1 MKLSEFID
9 QDIAANF
16 GQVRLPVYSAPL
28 PAWPVYPGTTQSP
41 GVPPPPP
48 ARTTQ
53 SPGVPPPPPRSVT
66 EQQQQQQQA
75 AAAPVSVIASTAA
88 LPSAGVKPG
97 DRNSAVTA
105 VQAKFNSLI
114 GFREPLVVDGIFGPK
129 TEAAVRALNALLP
142 GAPQGAAL
150 SFDFLKAFLAVP
162 AGAAFTAAGL
172 APYFRDALAREA
184 AQASGGTSSTSGGTS
199 STTSTAIVP
208 TGQATS
214 DTAPDAPG
222 FDLTVWVKGNWQWFL
237 IGAIGL
243 VTLGLFLTGPKDALA
258 GVKEVESLDL
268 DDLDLG
274 NPLPPPRKRK
284 ARRSKRKA
292 RR

>member
-28 PAWPVYPGTTQSP
+28 PAWPVYPSGS
-41 GVPPPPP
+41 VAPPPP
-48 ARTTQ
+48 ARAP
-53 SPGVPPPPPRSVT
+53 SSVAPYAPLPPPRSVT
-66 EQQQQQQQA
+66 EQQQQAAQA
-75 AAAPVSVIASTAA
+75 AAAPVSVIASSAA

-142 GAPQGAAL
+142 GAPQGAVL
-150 SFDFLKAFLAVP
+150 GYDFLKAFLAVP

-184 AQASGGTSSTSGGTS
+184 ARASGGAS

-208 TGQATS
+208 AGQTAS
-214 DTAPDAPG
+214 STAPDAPG
-222 FDLTVWVKGNWQWFL
+222 FDVTVWVKGNWQWFL
-237 IGAIGL
+237 VGAIGL
-243 VTLGLFLTGPKDALA
+243 VTLGLFLTGPKESFA